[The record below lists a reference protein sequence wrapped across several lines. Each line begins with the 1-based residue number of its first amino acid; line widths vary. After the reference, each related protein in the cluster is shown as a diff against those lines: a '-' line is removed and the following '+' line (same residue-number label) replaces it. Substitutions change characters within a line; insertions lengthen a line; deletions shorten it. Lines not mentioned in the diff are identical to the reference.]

1 VTTVDKPLRLG
12 EVFAETIRIYGER
25 VWAAFGIGAV
35 TAATFLLAFFTHPA
49 VDFVLISLAFTAG
62 YAVAARV
69 VAGDGF
75 AEAWA
80 QVAVR
85 VPVLLVLT
93 VVASLPFALA
103 VSQLVL
109 FVVGVAWL
117 AFSGFSIPVAMLE
130 RERGHDRWFERIG
143 FAVQRSFALA
153 RAEYFHAAG
162 VIAAL
167 VLTNILFGVVL
178 VRALT
183 GFAEN
188 GGVTAF
194 ALAQVVLAPFFFLG
208 LSVLYFEQR
217 ARALSSRGR
226 S

>member
-1 VTTVDKPLRLG
+1 MDKPLRLG
-12 EVFAETIRIYGER
+12 EVFAETVRLYGER
-25 VWAAFGIGAV
+25 IWAAFGIGLV
-35 TAATFLLAFFTHPA
+35 TASTFVLALFTHPA
-49 VDFVLISLAFTAG
+49 IDFVLISLAFTAG

-75 AEAWA
+75 REAWA
-80 QVAVR
+80 QVALR
-85 VPVLLVLT
+85 IPILLVLT
-93 VVASLPFALA
+93 LIASLPFALA
-103 VSQLVL
+103 VSQVVLLV
-109 FVVGVAWL
+109 VAVAWL

-130 RERGHDRWFERIG
+130 REPGRDHWFERLG
-143 FAVQRSFALA
+143 FAVQRSFSLA

-167 VLTNILFGVVL
+167 VVTNLVFGILL
-178 VRALT
+178 VAALT

-188 GGVTAF
+188 GGVAAF

-208 LSVLYFEQR
+208 LAVLYFEQR